1 MSLKQPPNGSD
12 SRPRS
17 VSLSPTDNK
26 KERFK
31 KFGVVTGMVGT
42 MRKSWSWG
50 GGRGGGREGTE
61 AFNH

>member
-31 KFGVVTGMVGT
+31 KL
-42 MRKSWSWG
+42 G
-50 GGRGGGREGTE
+50 GGGWNGRNHEKELVLGWGEGRDQD
-61 AFNH
+61 

>member
-1 MSLKQPPNGSD
+1 MSLKQPPNGSN

-31 KFGVVTGMVGT
+31 KL
-42 MRKSWSWG
+42 G
-50 GGRGGGREGTE
+50 GGGWNGRNHEKELVLGWGEGRDQD
-61 AFNH
+61 